1 MATVTKQ
8 PGVEVP
14 LPKVNI
20 YFIRLTEMIS
30 ILINSSIDV
39 SLFRIVLRFLIF
51 TIDDKLF
58 LFNLLEI
65 TNSVGVTIFIA
76 DITNFYSEGVNLGR
90 YVYLSTYM

>member
-14 LPKVNI
+14 LPKVI
-20 YFIRLTEMIS
+20 QYFIRLTEMIS

>member
-8 PGVEVP
+8 SGVEVP
-14 LPKVNI
+14 LPKVI
-20 YFIRLTEMIS
+20 KYFIRLTEMIS
-30 ILINSSIDV
+30 IFINSSIDV

-90 YVYLSTYM
+90 YVYPSTYM